1 MNTPKENSPTDQTK
15 NKRYIF
21 AQRQGDD
28 FSCIK
33 LLEGQ
38 YEGIIYKYN
47 QVKFS
52 TTENADG
59 QIPLKFTYDIM
70 ANPNKEDVKSDDFR
84 NYIGDI
90 LVECVEEQLKNGTFN
105 IDDPYRQHRPN
116 NITKLLF

>member
-15 NKRYIF
+15 NKRYAF
-21 AQRQGDD
+21 AQRKEDD

-33 LLEGQ
+33 LLEGR
-38 YEGIIYKYN
+38 YEGIIYKYD

-70 ANPNKEDVKSDDFR
+70 TNPNKEDVKSDDFR

-90 LVECVEEQLKNGTFN
+90 LIECVEEQLKNGTFN
-105 IDDPYRQHRPN
+105 IND
-116 NITKLLF
+116 K

>member
-15 NKRYIF
+15 NKRYAF

-33 LLEGQ
+33 ILDGQ

-47 QVKFS
+47 QVKIS
-52 TTENADG
+52 ETENADG
-59 QIPLKFTYDIM
+59 QLPLKFTYDIM
-70 ANPNKEDVKSDDFR
+70 ANPNKEDIKSTDFR

-90 LVECVEEQLKNGTFN
+90 LVEIMEEQLKDGKIIF
-105 IDDPYRQHRPN
+105 D
-116 NITKLLF
+116 K

>member
-1 MNTPKENSPTDQTK
+1 M
-15 NKRYIF
+15 
-21 AQRQGDD
+21 
-28 FSCIK
+28 CIRDR
-33 LLEGQ
+33 LLEGR

-59 QIPLKFTYDIM
+59 QLPLKFTYDIM
-70 ANPNKEDVKSDDFR
+70 VNPNKEDVESNDFR

-105 IDDPYRQHRPN
+105 IDD
-116 NITKLLF
+116 K

>member
-15 NKRYIF
+15 NKRYAF

-33 LLEGQ
+33 ILDGQ

-47 QVKFS
+47 HVKFS
-52 TTENADG
+52 QTENADG
-59 QIPLKFTYDIM
+59 ELPLKFTYDIM

-105 IDDPYRQHRPN
+105 IDD
-116 NITKLLF
+116 K